1 MDDKPAF
8 AIKAPGSPWLAALL
22 NFTSLALLGT
32 IIYQMVIT
40 FLVHYSGMK
49 AEDLTDLLSSI
60 QSMAVTGV
68 FMGWIFLTNLNK
80 GSKILYW
87 SIASVALALSV
98 ISIFVGVNPTAQDT
112 IVGCLILMWIGLYLV
127 QVTRLN
133 RPMIRLLTYA
143 GKLSKGSRNDLF
155 AARKVLRAIADAKR
169 GTPPD
174 LYHSVGDLEEEIY
187 HTILNLIK
195 FLESIDQLTDYC
207 TASSHD
213 KTQDDE
219 GKTAHQR
226 AQTLLNELNGKVNK
240 TLELLREVQGWVVIT
255 CTEAKAQSQV
265 GGDFSEKVAE
275 IKQQLK
281 FQFEAMEEINQ
292 KLGS

>member
-1 MDDKPAF
+1 MDKPAF
-8 AIKAPGSPWLAALL
+8 TIKTPNSPWLAA
-22 NFTSLALLGT
+22 FVDYVSLALFGT
-32 IIYQMVIT
+32 IIYQLVIDL
-40 FLVHYSGMK
+40 LVRFSGMK
-49 AEDLTDLLSSI
+49 AADLTDLLTTI

-68 FMGWIFLTNLNK
+68 FFGWIFLVNLKKTDRIFN
-80 GSKILYW
+80 W
-87 SIASVALALSV
+87 SIASVSLGLTV
-98 ISIFVGVNPTAQDT
+98 VSIFIGVNQTAQDL
-112 IVGCLILMWIGLYLV
+112 IVACLGIMWVGTYCW
-127 QVTRLN
+127 QVTRLSS
-133 RPMIRLLTYA
+133 PLIRLVTYA
-143 GKLSKGSRNDLF
+143 NHLSKGSRNDLF

-174 LYHSVGDLEEEIY
+174 LYRSVGELEDEIY
-187 HTILNLIK
+187 HTILNLIR

-213 KTQDDE
+213 KTQEEE

-226 AQTLLNELNGKVNK
+226 AQTLLTELQGKVNK

-255 CTEAKAQSQV
+255 CTEAKAQAQV

>member
-1 MDDKPAF
+1 MEESKPL
-8 AIKAPGSPWLAALL
+8 IKTPNSPWLAALVDY
-22 NFTSLALLGT
+22 TSLALLGT
-32 IIYQMVIT
+32 IIYQLVIAL
-40 FLVHYSGMK
+40 LVRYSGMK
-49 AEDLTDLLSSI
+49 AEDLTDLLSTI

-68 FMGWIFLTNLNK
+68 FFGWILLINLK
-80 GSKILYW
+80 KDDRIVYW
-87 SIASVALALSV
+87 SIASVALALTV
-98 ISIFVGVNPTAQDT
+98 ISIFIGVNQTAQDL
-112 IVGCLILMWIGLYLV
+112 IVTCLIIMWVGLYLI

-133 RPMIRLLTYA
+133 QPLTRLVSYA
-143 GKLSKGSRNDLF
+143 NHLSKGSRSDLF
-155 AARKVLRAIADAKR
+155 AARKVLESIADAKR

-174 LYHSVGDLEEEIY
+174 LYKSVGELEEEIY
-187 HTILNLIK
+187 HTIINLVK

-207 TASSHD
+207 TASIHD
-213 KTQDDE
+213 KTQEDE

-226 AQTLLNELNGKVNK
+226 AQTLLDDLKGKVQK

-255 CTEAKAQSQV
+255 CTEAKAQNQI

-292 KLGS
+292 KLGT

>member
-1 MDDKPAF
+1 MEESKPL
-8 AIKAPGSPWLAALL
+8 IKTPNSPWLAA
-22 NFTSLALLGT
+22 FIDYTSLALLGT
-32 IIYQMVIT
+32 IIYQLVIT
-40 FLVHYSGMK
+40 LLVRYSGMK
-49 AEDLTDLLSSI
+49 AEDLTDLLSTI

-68 FMGWIFLTNLNK
+68 FFGWILLINLNK
-80 GSKILYW
+80 GNKIVYW
-87 SIASVALALSV
+87 SIASVALALTV
-98 ISIFVGVNPTAQDT
+98 ISIFIGVNQTAQDT
-112 IVGCLILMWIGLYLV
+112 IVACLILMWIGLYLI

-133 RPMIRLLTYA
+133 QPLVRLVTYA
-143 GKLSKGSRNDLF
+143 SHLSKDSRGDLF
-155 AARKVLRAIADAKR
+155 SARRVLDAIADAKR

-174 LYHSVGDLEEEIY
+174 LYRSVGELEEEIY

-207 TASSHD
+207 TASIHD
-213 KTQDDE
+213 KTQEDE

-226 AQTLLNELNGKVNK
+226 AQVLLTQLQGKVQK

-255 CTEAKAQSQV
+255 CTEAKAQNQI

-292 KLGS
+292 KLGA